1 MQWSETASLGTKKG
15 NERPIHLK
23 GTYNIQWNTYSE
35 LDESNSGKFFVL
47 INKIEQYFIKQICNV
62 GYIIS

>member
-1 MQWSETASLGTKKG
+1 MQWSETESLGTKKG

-47 INKIEQYFIKQICNV
+47 INKIE
-62 GYIIS
+62 